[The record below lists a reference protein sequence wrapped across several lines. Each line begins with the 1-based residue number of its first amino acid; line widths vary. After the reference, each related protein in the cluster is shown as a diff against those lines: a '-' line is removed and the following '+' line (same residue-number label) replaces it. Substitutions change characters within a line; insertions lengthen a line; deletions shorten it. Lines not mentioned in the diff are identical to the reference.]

1 MTAPMTGPKDDRV
14 EREKPQTADATADA
28 RRARLEQE
36 LRANLLKRKAQSRA
50 RKAPQSSPKE
60 GGQTE
65 G

>member
-1 MTAPMTGPKDDRV
+1 MTALMTGPEDDSGGRD
-14 EREKPQTADATADA
+14 KPRGADATADA

-36 LRANLLKRKAQSRA
+36 LRANLLKRKAQNRA
-50 RKAPQSSPKE
+50 RKAPQSPPKE

>member
-1 MTAPMTGPKDDRV
+1 MTPLMTEPKDDSSNRG
-14 EREKPQTADATADA
+14 KPKAGDAAAEA

-60 GGQTE
+60 GGQT
-65 G
+65 